1 MQRGIQT
8 FPQER
13 QDLERGEIPV
23 DNSQFSTFSTVFSTG
38 VFHRWGGVWIYIF
51 GSHKKPRQPSPD
63 FLLFRAL
70 WILPHRE
77 NCAKNQVLTNRCRE
91 RDVENGVFPAKTNV
105 HGKVGAEG
113 ICGWFSVGKVC
124 GIPQKTL
131 WALLLDCGLGLTD
144 RRGLWIEKNGKF
156 F

>member
-38 VFHRWGGVWIYIF
+38 VFHRWGWVWICIF

-70 WILPHRE
+70 WILPHRGI
-77 NCAKNQVLTNRCRE
+77 CAKNQVLTKEIAEMSRWKWCLSG
-91 RDVENGVFPAKTNV
+91 ENQCARKS
-105 HGKVGAEG
+105 GAQG
-113 ICGWFSVGKVC
+113 ICGRFAVEKVC
-124 GIPQKTL
+124 GIPQKTP
-131 WALLLDCGLGLTD
+131 WGLLFGCGLRPAG
-144 RRGLWIEKNGKF
+144 RRGVWIEKNGKNF
-156 F
+156 